1 MNCIVIYDITSTRI
15 RNKIADLCM
24 DYGLNRIQYSAFA
37 GVLLRTHQEEL
48 IKRAA
53 ARLGKHAGRIY
64 LYCIGEREWQQRL
77 EHVSKGDSQA
87 PAEGGPRPATAA
99 APPAD

>member
-15 RNKIADLCM
+15 RSKIADLCM

-37 GVLLRTHQEEL
+37 GDLLRTHQEEL

-53 ARLGKHAGRIY
+53 AKLGKHAGRIY
-64 LYCIGEREWQQRL
+64 LYCIGEREWNQRL
-77 EHVSKGDSQA
+77 EHIS
-87 PAEGGPRPATAA
+87 EGKPTTPDTRSLTPD
-99 APPAD
+99 P

>member
-1 MNCIVIYDITSTRI
+1 MPPALNCIVIYDIASTRI

-37 GVLLRTHQEEL
+37 GRLLRAHQEEL
-48 IKRAA
+48 IRRAA
-53 ARLGKHAGRIY
+53 DKLGKHAGRIY

-77 EHVSKGDSQA
+77 EHCVQAPLRPDSPQSQA
-87 PAEGGPRPATAA
+87 
-99 APPAD
+99 

>member
-15 RNKIADLCM
+15 RSQIADLCM

-37 GVLLRTHQEEL
+37 GDLLRTHQEEL

-53 ARLGKHAGRIY
+53 AKLGKHAGRIY
-64 LYCIGEREWQQRL
+64 LYCIGEREWHQRL
-77 EHVSKGDSQA
+77 EYTNEGKPTCAAS
-87 PAEGGPRPATAA
+87 PAARPA
-99 APPAD
+99 PPDA

>member
-1 MNCIVIYDITSTRI
+1 MPPALNCIVIYDIASTRI

-37 GVLLRTHQEEL
+37 GRLLRAHQEEL
-48 IKRAA
+48 IRRAA
-53 ARLGKHAGRIY
+53 DKLGKHAGRIY

-77 EHVSKGDSQA
+77 EHCMQA
-87 PAEGGPRPATAA
+87 PLQPDSPQSKA
-99 APPAD
+99 

>member
-15 RNKIADLCM
+15 RSKIADLCM

-37 GVLLRTHQEEL
+37 GDLLRTHQEEL

-53 ARLGKHAGRIY
+53 AKLGKHAGRIY
-64 LYCIGEREWQQRL
+64 LYCIGEREWNQRL
-77 EHVSKGDSQA
+77 EHIS
-87 PAEGGPRPATAA
+87 EGKPT
-99 APPAD
+99 PPDTRSLTPDP

>member
-1 MNCIVIYDITSTRI
+1 MKCIVIYDITSTRI

-37 GVLLRTHQEEL
+37 GDLLRTHQEEL

-53 ARLGKHAGRIY
+53 AKLGKHAGRIY
-64 LYCIGEREWQQRL
+64 LYCIGDREWGQRL
-77 EHVSKGDSQA
+77 EYV
-87 PAEGGPRPATAA
+87 GGSESATADA
-99 APPAD
+99 

>member
-37 GVLLRTHQEEL
+37 GDLLRTHQEEL
-48 IKRAA
+48 MKRAA
-53 ARLGKHAGRIY
+53 AKLGRHAGRIY

-77 EHVSKGDSQA
+77 EYIG
-87 PAEGGPRPATAA
+87 EGRPAASDT
-99 APPAD
+99 